1 MPNISEMSGAPRRE
15 LHVFYVLDTSGSME
29 GLRIAT
35 LNRAMTETVT
45 VLQEQALRNADAQL
59 KIAVL
64 EFNTIPR
71 WLNPAGPERM
81 EDFIFE
87 NLTAGGLTEVGA
99 ALEELG
105 SKLSREKFLK
115 SMTGAYLPIIIFMTD
130 GYATDDYTAELSKIQ
145 KNRWFASSVKI
156 GFAIGDEPD
165 ANMIAQIVGNSEAV
179 IQTDDLAL
187 FARLLKWAS
196 VTASMMCSKS
206 HTSYDIITG
215 GDIIAQV
222 TRNNSI
228 SASSVIPQSAVSVS
242 PDVDPNDVWDDGD
255 LWDDDSFN

>member
-35 LNRAMTETVT
+35 LNRAMMETVA
-45 VLQEQALRNADAQL
+45 VLREQALRNADAQL

-64 EFNTIPR
+64 QFNTAPH

-81 EDFIFE
+81 EDFIYE

-145 KNRWFASSVKI
+145 QNRWFSSSVKI
-156 GFAIGDEPD
+156 GFAIGDDPD

-196 VTASMMCSKS
+196 VTASMMCSRS
-206 HTSYDIITG
+206 RTSSDIITG

-222 TRNNSI
+222 TKNGNI
-228 SASSVIPQSAVSVS
+228 PTSSVIPQNAIPVS
-242 PDVDPNDVWDDGD
+242 PSVDPDDVWADGDVWDDA
-255 LWDDDSFN
+255 SFD